1 MTVPN
6 MQDEAIVF
14 ADPRAKW
21 QARIEEARTE
31 RDDLILEL
39 RAEGWTFTRIAEVVG
54 MNVANA
60 QFYYRRARIM
70 RGIIPPP
77 EPTNVHASKLAK
89 LAPKKGLQ

>member
-1 MTVPN
+1 MTVPHTA
-6 MQDEAIVF
+6 DEAIVF

-21 QARIEEARTE
+21 RDKIEEAWTE

-39 RAEGWTFTRIAEVVG
+39 RAEGWTFQRIGDV
-54 MNVANA
+54 MNMSIENVQQYN
-60 QFYYRRARIM
+60 RRARIK

-77 EPTNVHASKLAK
+77 EPTTALARRLAK